1 MKLKEKINKLF
12 SLIKT
17 AFIKVYNFL
26 SKNFK
31 WIVLLIIVILL
42 FFVIRGCNKLKTE
55 KEENFRLQNNILA
68 QNDTLKNY
76 KDGTYNIADMRAL
89 QLKVSE
95 LSDSLKLEKNKTP
108 ITIVKYVLSNTDTIY
123 AHTSVKHDTIW
134 IYNTLNIS
142 DFGTIISSEKAE
154 FGNSSRSISIE
165 TPYYVNCND
174 GLLYANGESVIL
186 LNQDIWVENILYK
199 DKKGYTYMQLKT
211 DYPGIMFNSGT
222 AILVSDSKT
231 EKKKNKQFGLG
242 IGIQAGYGTMYN
254 NSFKLSPYIGIGI
267 GLQWNPRFLQF

>member
-1 MKLKEKINKLF
+1 MQIKEKINKIF
-12 SLIKT
+12 SVIKSD
-17 AFIKVYNFL
+17 FVKVYNFL
-26 SKNFK
+26 SKNIK
-31 WIVLLIIVILL
+31 WIALIIIAVLL

-68 QNDTLKNY
+68 QNDTLKNH
-76 KDGTYNIADMRAL
+76 KDGIYNIAEMRVL
-89 QLKVSE
+89 QLKVNE
-95 LSDSLKLEKNKTP
+95 LTDSLKLERGKTP
-108 ITIVKYVLSNTDTIY
+108 ITIVKYVVSNMDTIY
-123 AHTSVKHDTIW
+123 AHTSIKHDTIW

-174 GLLYANGESVIL
+174 GLLYANGESVVM
-186 LNQDIWVENILYK
+186 LNQDIWIENILYK

-211 DYPGIMFNSGT
+211 DYPGITFNSGT
-222 AILVSDSKT
+222 SILVSNPKE
-231 EKKKNKQFGLG
+231 EKKNNKQFGLG
-242 IGIQAGYGTMYN
+242 IGIQAGYGIMYN
-254 NSFKLSPYIGIGI
+254 NGFKKAPYIGVGV